1 MMVEA
6 RVENDEEESVYLYN
20 TLLATEGQAAG
31 GDTLDDSEGIDAIM
45 TEAQNDVFDRDYK
58 HQLVMK
64 RWASLYDRDGAHR
77 LKQAMMRHLYREKHG
92 DEALE
97 TAYQFCDEYNPVNV

>member
-1 MMVEA
+1 
-6 RVENDEEESVYLYN
+6 
-20 TLLATEGQAAG
+20 
-31 GDTLDDSEGIDAIM
+31 M